1 MYRFLAGAI
10 LTLVVVLAVYFITNK
25 NRENQELKFNTSLI
39 QQQITQVGKLIV
51 TEGNFSQVVSYKN
64 TRKNYFDIFSANKKA
79 LVIVNAKVTVGY
91 DLRQIQTE
99 IDEESRTV
107 RIIHIPPPEINIYPD
122 IEYYDVTQD
131 YFNKFEAQDYNKIKN
146 SVNQLMETK
155 INQSNL
161 KSNAKDRLL
170 NELSKIYI
178 LTKSMGW
185 TLTYEE
191 EIINSVEDLNALE
204 LK

>member
-1 MYRFLAGAI
+1 MYRFIAGVI
-10 LTLVVVLAVYFITNK
+10 LTLVIVLAVYFITNK
-25 NRENQELKFNTSLI
+25 NQETQELKYNTALI

-91 DLRQIQTE
+91 DLRQIKTE
-99 IDEESRTV
+99 IDEATKTV
-107 RIIHIPPPEINIYPD
+107 RILNIPPPELNIYPD

-131 YFNKFEAQDYNKIKN
+131 YFNKFEAQDYNKIKH
-146 SVNQLMETK
+146 SVNQLMEKK
-155 INQSNL
+155 IQESNL
-161 KSNAKDRLL
+161 MANAKERLL
-170 NELSKIYI
+170 SELAKIYI
-178 LTKSMGW
+178 LTQSMGW

-191 EIINSVEDLNALE
+191 DIIESVEDLNSLE